1 MSDINALEKKII
13 YSAIQATGVPS
24 LGNYFG
30 AIKNWAD
37 MQNNYNCVFAIAD
50 LHSLTV
56 RQEPIK
62 FKKNARSMFLLLLAL
77 GLDPDKNI
85 IYFQSH
91 VHEHCELAWILN
103 CFSYFGELNRMTQFK
118 DKSRKHSDNI
128 NAGLFTYPVLMAA
141 DILLYNTDFV
151 PTGADQKQH
160 VELCRNI
167 AQRFNNI
174 YGEIFKIPEPY
185 INKTGA
191 RIMNLQEPNK
201 KMSKSDQDGVIFLFD
216 EPNVILNKIK
226 KAVTDSD
233 NKIFY
238 SEQKPGI
245 SNLLNIYA
253 CAKNISINDA
263 EKYFIDKNYGELKKI
278 IGEAVLELI
287 EPIQKKYLELEKNK
301 DYVDSLIK
309 KGAERA
315 SNLARKKL
323 YKIKKK
329 IGLLV

>member
-1 MSDINALEKKII
+1 MENIKQEKKIV
-13 YSAIQATGVPS
+13 YSAIQATGIPS

-30 AIKNWAD
+30 AIKNWKD
-37 MQNNYNCVFAIAD
+37 MQNNYDGIFAIAD

-56 RQEPIK
+56 RQDPIK
-62 FKKNARSMFLLLLAL
+62 FKKNARAMFLLLLAL
-77 GLDPDKNI
+77 GLDPEKNI

-103 CFSYFGELNRMTQFK
+103 CFTYMGELNRMTQFK
-118 DKSRKHSDNI
+118 DKSKKHSDNI

-141 DILLYNTDFV
+141 DILLYGADFV

-160 VELCRNI
+160 IEICRNI

-174 YGEIFKIPEPY
+174 FGDIFKIPEPL

-201 KMSKSDQDGVIFLFD
+201 KMSKSDQDGVIFLF
-216 EPNVILNKIK
+216 EEKNVILNKIK
-226 KAVTDSD
+226 KAVTDSG
-233 NKIFY
+233 NKICFA
-238 SEQKPGI
+238 EEKPGV

-253 CAKNISINDA
+253 SAKNLDISQA
-263 EKYFIDKNYGELKKI
+263 ENYFANKNYGELKKI
-278 IGEAVLELI
+278 VGEAVIELL
-287 EPIQKKYLELEKNK
+287 EPIQKKYLELEKEK
-301 DYVDSLIK
+301 DYVDNLIK
-309 KGAERA
+309 IGAERA
-315 SNLARKKL
+315 RKLAQKKL
-323 YKIKKK
+323 YKVKKK